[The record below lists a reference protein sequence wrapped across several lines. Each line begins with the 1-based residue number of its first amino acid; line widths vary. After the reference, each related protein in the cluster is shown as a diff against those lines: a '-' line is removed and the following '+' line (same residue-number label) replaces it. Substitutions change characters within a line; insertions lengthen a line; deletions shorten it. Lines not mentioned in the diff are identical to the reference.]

1 MEVNEVVFF
10 IYMYYF
16 QTYFNLAMKYIIG
29 MFGGQ
34 LAIDEIEKY
43 INRWKSRDFIYALEN
58 TVHFLHQKC
67 RNHTPLLQIIC
78 RQNHKAYTKPIMR
91 NILIRRYVI

>member
-16 QTYFNLAMKYIIG
+16 QTYFNVAMNYVIG

-34 LAIDEIEKY
+34 LVTDEAQKY
-43 INRWKSRDFIYALEN
+43 IVSWEEQGFYIRTGEYGSFLISKMPESYATLAN
-58 TVHFLHQKC
+58 YMSPK
-67 RNHTPLLQIIC
+67 LQS
-78 RQNHKAYTKPIMR
+78 
-91 NILIRRYVI
+91 L

>member
-29 MFGGQ
+29 MFSEK
-34 LAIDEIEKY
+34 LSIDEIEKY
-43 INRWKSRDFIYALEN
+43 INGWEEQGFYIRTGEYGSFFISKMPESYTTLANYMSPKSQSL
-58 TVHFLHQKC
+58 
-67 RNHTPLLQIIC
+67 
-78 RQNHKAYTKPIMR
+78 
-91 NILIRRYVI
+91 

>member
-16 QTYFNLAMKYIIG
+16 QTYFNLAMKYIIE

-43 INRWKSRDFIYALEN
+43 INRWEEQGFYIRTGEYGSFLTSKMPESYATLANYMSPKSQSL
-58 TVHFLHQKC
+58 
-67 RNHTPLLQIIC
+67 
-78 RQNHKAYTKPIMR
+78 
-91 NILIRRYVI
+91 